1 MLKFW
6 FKEFPQYPADH
17 IDYWRTRLIAHAL
30 LITTCYFLIL
40 TVINIVTFNDHHLAL
55 LDGVG
60 LLVSLGIFV
69 WFRGTGK
76 VDSASWALT
85 ILVTALILLFVVTAG
100 GYSHSLFWASLIP
113 PFAFFLIGRT
123 WGTVISVCAFVVCAV
138 LVFLQVEAQQSVT
151 FNTGSLLNVIEV
163 CIAHILLFRFYE
175 RTRSSAYQQLAIRN
189 AEIIKMA
196 EIDKLTGLF
205 NRDKL
210 DTVLA
215 ECMQSLTDDSALSVM
230 IIDIDHFKSIND
242 QYGHLEGGSSV
253 KRPRCAIEAGDT

>member
-1 MLKFW
+1 
-6 FKEFPQYPADH
+6 
-17 IDYWRTRLIAHAL
+17 
-30 LITTCYFLIL
+30 
-40 TVINIVTFNDHHLAL
+40 
-55 LDGVG
+55 
-60 LLVSLGIFV
+60 
-69 WFRGTGK
+69 
-76 VDSASWALT
+76 
-85 ILVTALILLFVVTAG
+85 
-100 GYSHSLFWASLIP
+100 
-113 PFAFFLIGRT
+113 
-123 WGTVISVCAFVVCAV
+123 VISVRAFVVCAV